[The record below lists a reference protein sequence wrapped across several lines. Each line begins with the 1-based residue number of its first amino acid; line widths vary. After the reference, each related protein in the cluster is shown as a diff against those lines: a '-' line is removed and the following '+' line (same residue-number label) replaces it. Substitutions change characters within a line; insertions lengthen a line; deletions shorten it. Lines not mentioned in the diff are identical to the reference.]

1 MANLDRSFHSVG
13 ELHDDELE
21 CFRRM
26 PCRELGILAAL
37 DYCARNQI
45 PLPQSTALA
54 AGPVIA
60 KILRG
65 KQTRNIGRS
74 GGIVSGYRQA
84 MIHFVRHDTVCE
96 IREQQ
101 NKLAEM
107 VAELRALPNI
117 PTKILKERQRLL
129 DWIGRSLERAYECA
143 AILLTGTIASGKP
156 TSIQRSYFEY
166 CRICKDQS
174 HVMRF
179 HVLHTGIIQLLGIK
193 GNLVPRQVREVVPLT
208 DLTL

>member
-1 MANLDRSFHSVG
+1 MAYLDRLFHSVG

-21 CFRRM
+21 YFRRM

-54 AGPVIA
+54 AAQVVA

-65 KQTRNIGRS
+65 QQTRNIGRS
-74 GGIVSGYRQA
+74 GGIVSGYRQT

-101 NKLAEM
+101 IKLAEM

-117 PTKILKERQRLL
+117 STKIHKDRQKIL
-129 DWIGRSLERAYECA
+129 DWIGHSLERAFECA
-143 AILLTGTIASGKP
+143 AIFLKGTIASGKP

-166 CRICKDQS
+166 RRICKDPSQ
-174 HVMRF
+174 VMRF
-179 HVLHTGIIQLLGIK
+179 HVLHTSVIQLLGIK
-193 GNLVPRQVREVVPLT
+193 GNLVPRQVREVVP
-208 DLTL
+208 